1 MFFKDIKIR
10 TADVCDAQK
19 LLEIYAP
26 YVKNTAITFEYEVPE
41 LSDFQNRI
49 ENTLK
54 KYPYIVAEE
63 NEEILGYAYT
73 GVFKGRAAYDHAVEV
88 SVYVKEDK
96 RGLGIGGRL
105 YAALEEI
112 SRAQHILNLNACI
125 AYADREDEY
134 LTRDSVDFHNHLGY
148 SMVGKFH
155 QCGYKFGR
163 WYDMVWMEKMLGE
176 HPAYPQ
182 PVIAFP
188 DLKG

>member
-1 MFFKDIKIR
+1 MGTKDIRIR
-10 TADVCDAQK
+10 TACGGDAQA

-26 YVKNTAITFEYEVPE
+26 YVEHTAITFEYETPKR
-41 LSDFQNRI
+41 SDFQKRI

-54 KYPYIVAEE
+54 KYPYIVAETDG
-63 NEEILGYAYT
+63 EIFGYAYT
-73 GVFKGRAAYDHAVEV
+73 GIFKNRAAYDWAAEV

-96 RGLGIGGRL
+96 RGLGIGRRL
-105 YAALEEI
+105 YTVLEEI

-125 AYADREDEY
+125 ACCDVEDEY
-134 LTRDSVDFHNHLGY
+134 LTNGSVAFHSRLGY

-163 WYDMVWMEKMLGE
+163 WYDMVWMEKRIGE
-176 HPAYPQ
+176 HRTAPE

-188 DLKG
+188 DL